1 MFFLLDLREAREPGT
16 IQQAVTDKVTATTIQ
31 FRFVAPHDTGL
42 DFLPLYVSCLFTYF
56 FLNNLCLHCF
66 SGGLP
71 IDSFAAEFKES
82 TQQWDNA
89 KRRVWP
95 ASKFTVLGLSVM
107 RLLNN

>member
-1 MFFLLDLREAREPGT
+1 MIQVWILKILFMLILFSKKMFTL
-16 IQQAVTDKVTATTIQ
+16 
-31 FRFVAPHDTGL
+31 
-42 DFLPLYVSCLFTYF
+42 
-56 FLNNLCLHCF
+56 F

-95 ASKFTVLGLSVM
+95 ASKFIIMCLCIKRGPNITYYLILRYPKS
-107 RLLNN
+107 RCHIHIKIAKT